1 MPAPD
6 RAAVRLI
13 LLALAALGAALPATA
28 AAQADNPWLQ
38 RRVLNIAHQGGE
50 DEFPSNTLYAYR
62 RALTV
67 GADMLEL
74 DVGVTRDD
82 RVIVMHDT
90 SVDRVTDGRGD
101 VRDKTLRQIR
111 RLDAAYWF
119 SGGRDAYS
127 HDKPRRAYRLRGV
140 ATGDRPPPRGFGAAD
155 FRVPTLREVL
165 RAFPGTPVNIEIK
178 GRDRR
183 ETEDQYLANAEVLA
197 RELHGK
203 RHRDL
208 IVVSFDQAAVDR
220 FHELVPSIDT
230 APGIG
235 GAAGFLLGGQP
246 LPAGSVA
253 MQMPIRFT
261 LAGETLDVTT
271 TENVAR
277 AHASGYAWQTWL
289 SGTGQ
294 DAAGTWRTLLAQCV
308 DGIMTARPRAL
319 ERVLVADGVRG
330 PGRRGSDPCAA

>member
-1 MPAPD
+1 MAAATCATRRYARSGASTPPTGS
-6 RAAVRLI
+6 RAAVTPTRTTSPGAPIACAASPRAIGRRPGASARPTSASRRCARSCARPRHPGQHRDQGPRPARDRGPVPRQRGGSGPRAARHTPPGPDRRLVQ
-13 LLALAALGAALPATA
+13 P
-28 AAQADNPWLQ
+28 
-38 RRVLNIAHQGGE
+38 
-50 DEFPSNTLYAYR
+50 
-62 RALTV
+62 
-67 GADMLEL
+67 
-74 DVGVTRDD
+74 
-82 RVIVMHDT
+82 
-90 SVDRVTDGRGD
+90 GRGGP
-101 VRDKTLRQIR
+101 L
-111 RLDAAYWF
+111 
-119 SGGRDAYS
+119 
-127 HDKPRRAYRLRGV
+127 PRA
-140 ATGDRPPPRGFGAAD
+140 GA
-155 FRVPTLREVL
+155 
-165 RAFPGTPVNIEIK
+165 
-178 GRDRR
+178 
-183 ETEDQYLANAEVLA
+183 
-197 RELHGK
+197 
-203 RHRDL
+203 
-208 IVVSFDQAAVDR
+208 
-220 FHELVPSIDT
+220 SIDT